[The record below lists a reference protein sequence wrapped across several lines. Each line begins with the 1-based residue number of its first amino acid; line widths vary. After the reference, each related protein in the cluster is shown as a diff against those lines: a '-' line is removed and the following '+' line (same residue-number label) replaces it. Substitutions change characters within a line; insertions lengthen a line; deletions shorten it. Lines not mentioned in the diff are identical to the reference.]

1 MTVKNEQM
9 MGIDIHPLEQKSVAR
24 LPFPDGD
31 DRGFRPNGL
40 EKVESHRT
48 DTAPQ
53 FNGGGEYQLPQL
65 DGCLNGA
72 APHKFILPRYI
83 ALFT

>member
-1 MTVKNEQM
+1 MVKNEQM
-9 MGIDIHPLEQKSVAR
+9 MGIDIHPLERKSVAV

-48 DTAPQ
+48 DTAPSSMAVV
-53 FNGGGEYQLPQL
+53 NTSVPSWMVV
-65 DGCLNGA
+65 
-72 APHKFILPRYI
+72 
-83 ALFT
+83 